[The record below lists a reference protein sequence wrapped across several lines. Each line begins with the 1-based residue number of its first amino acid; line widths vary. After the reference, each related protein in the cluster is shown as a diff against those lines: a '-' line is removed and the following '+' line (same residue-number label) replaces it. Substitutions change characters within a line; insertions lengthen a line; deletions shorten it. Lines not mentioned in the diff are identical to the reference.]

1 MQKEQSNQMVGLIT
15 FAMSSMNAKTIG
27 SHHCH
32 VDESESGIGAKKMK
46 KLAPALRAH
55 PRRRQVTT

>member
-1 MQKEQSNQMVGLIT
+1 MVALIT